1 MMRGQSLNRTLS
13 NRTER
18 GVTLL
23 ELLVAITLLSLL
35 SVGIVLSL
43 RVALGAMNKA
53 DSKLMANRRVV
64 GVERI
69 LEQEIAG
76 VMPVTAECGGRPGG
90 PLVTFFQGA
99 PQSMRLV
106 STYSL
111 PQASRGLPMI
121 LEYQVIGGENGQ
133 GVRLVVNEHLYSG
146 QRSTGMF
153 CSGVGIDPASGTAG
167 ATFVPV
173 QVGPESFVLA
183 DKLAF
188 CRMSYRDVPDPTNP
202 SQAPKWLVSWNKSVL
217 PSAVR
222 FEMAP
227 LIPDPAKVQPI
238 TLTIPVHVTRRPLEP
253 YGNQ

>member
-1 MMRGQSLNRTLS
+1 MTRARAASK
-13 NRTER
+13 TER

-23 ELLVAITLLSLL
+23 ELLVAVTLLSLL

-53 DSKLMANRRVV
+53 DAKLMANRRVV

-69 LEQEIAG
+69 LEQEVAG
-76 VMPVTAECGGRPGG
+76 IMPVTAECGTAPGG

-121 LEYQVIGGENGQ
+121 LEYQVIAGENGQ

-146 QRSTGMF
+146 QRSTGVF
-153 CSGVGIDPASGTAG
+153 CTGVGIDPLSGSPG
-167 ATFVPV
+167 AQFVPV
-173 QVGPESFVLA
+173 QVGPDSFVLA
-183 DKLAF
+183 DKLAY
-188 CRMSYRDVPDPTNP
+188 CRLSYRDVPDPTNP
-202 SQAPKWLVSWNKSVL
+202 EQKPKWLLSWSKPVL
-217 PSAVR
+217 PSAIR

-227 LIPDPAKVQPI
+227 LIPDPSKVQPI